1 MSDRVG
7 KFQIQQTGVIIYL
20 MSISERTEHKLT
32 ILQPN
37 NLINKIMKQFTKTI
51 LFLFVIG
58 IFSSGNAQT
67 TIRNKTVVQTNESLT
82 TIKDS
87 TGIHYITTIQK
98 DSIVEDSTY
107 RTKTVNTKTVVYK
120 GNSKETTEISSTT
133 RTKTK
138 KD

>member
-1 MSDRVG
+1 
-7 KFQIQQTGVIIYL
+7 
-20 MSISERTEHKLT
+20 
-32 ILQPN
+32 
-37 NLINKIMKQFTKTI
+37 MKQFTKTI

-67 TIRNKTVVQTNESLT
+67 TIRNKTVVHTNESLT
-82 TIKDS
+82 TIQDS